1 MCLDKRPQQLFFS
14 PVYIFH
20 IASFVKTLKVLFL
33 EVDKLNSNGKIKKG
47 RKLAK
52 KIYKKEKD

>member
-1 MCLDKRPQQLFFS
+1 MIADSLSFITKA
-14 PVYIFH
+14 
-20 IASFVKTLKVLFL
+20 ASFFKTLKVLFL